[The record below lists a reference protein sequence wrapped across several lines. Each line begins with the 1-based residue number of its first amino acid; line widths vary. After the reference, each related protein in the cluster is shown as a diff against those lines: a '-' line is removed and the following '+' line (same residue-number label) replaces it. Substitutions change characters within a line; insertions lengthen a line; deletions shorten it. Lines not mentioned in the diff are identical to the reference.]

1 MPEGDTVHKIANAL
15 RPPLEAAPLASLW
28 LRDRGDLASFTGTV
42 VEEVSALGKHL
53 LIALGPRH
61 VLHVHLGMHGKWF
74 RNRRGESNGR
84 ADRSAVLRIETEADR
99 FTCAR
104 APVAELLRRADLAA
118 HPVLARLGPDLLAP
132 GFDASRAVVRARRC
146 DARSIADLLLDQRAA
161 CGIGNVYKSEV
172 LFAEGIDP
180 WTPPA
185 RIDAARLAAVYAR
198 ARTLMQ
204 GNLGGWRRT
213 TVRPVR
219 SGDAWPLG
227 LPRLFVYGRA
237 GEACLRC
244 GARIAS
250 RLQGDAARTTYWCP
264 RCQPA
269 GSPASIDV
277 SASST
282 ASPRPHRGAR

>member
-1 MPEGDTVHKIANAL
+1 VPEGDTVHKIANAL
-15 RPPLEAAPLASLW
+15 RPLLEGVPLASLW
-28 LRDRGDLASFTGTV
+28 MRDRGDFASLAETV

-53 LIALGPRH
+53 LIAFGPRH

-74 RNRRGESNGR
+74 RNRPGEANAR

-104 APVAELLRRADLAA
+104 APVAELLRRVDVTA
-118 HPVLARLGPDLLAP
+118 HPVLSRLGPDLLAP

-146 DARSIADLLLDQRAA
+146 DARSIADLLLDQCAA

-172 LFAEGIDP
+172 AFAEGIDP
-180 WTPPA
+180 WMPPA
-185 RIDAARLAAVYAR
+185 RIDAARLAAIYERAR
-198 ARTLMQ
+198 ALMQ
-204 GNLGGWRRT
+204 WNLGGWRRT

-219 SGDAWPLG
+219 SGDSWPPG

-237 GEACLRC
+237 GQPCLRC

-282 ASPRPHRGAR
+282 AFLRPRRDAR